1 MRLFLYYA
9 SHSLLNT
16 IKKVM
21 KTWVAFILIVI
32 VFGTVVG
39 LVTSLFTKNSKSGK
53 DTTDTAVTTV
63 VDGEEGQ
70 GEELTLE
77 DAADGSFAKS
87 KIGQMMK
94 KYNITKEQIVDLAIS
109 AVFLL
114 VLATNILNAQNS
126 SKIFLPADVPML
138 FSSPMRPQSVLMFR
152 LLCTL
157 GTSLIVSLFMLFQIP
172 NLTINAGLSLWGAVS
187 LVIVYAMIL
196 VFSTLVQVIF
206 YTITSRMKTGTGN
219 IKTFLAV
226 VYGAVFLGF
235 AAFTAIS
242 KLSLVEGLFAY
253 FASTKT
259 HWVPFWGW
267 LRGISYYACI
277 GDMKMSMIFLGL
289 FVVACAVLVL
299 IIWKLKADFYED
311 AMFAAEHKAEQL
323 ESAKKAAKGGVATRE
338 KERKASLDR
347 EGFHYGSGAN
357 VFLYKAVFNRFRFA
371 KLRIFSTTMIVYT
384 IVAGVVAW
392 FARGYSHG
400 DAFFIPAAVLGVMA
414 FYRTMGDPIREDTSK
429 DFFMLIPETHHKKL
443 MYSILGSLS
452 VTAIDLVLPMVV
464 AAIMLKA
471 NPLNV
476 LVWFAFVLSI
486 SFFATVVGTLISLSL
501 PKDQAQTISVVVQ
514 MIFLYFGLT
523 PSAMALIIGILVGHV
538 LTAVA
543 VGCAINVLI
552 GFLVSLIL
560 PSVLG
565 RK

>member
-39 LVTSLFTKNSKSGK
+39 LVTSLFTKKEKSGK
-53 DTTDTAVTTV
+53 DTPDTAVTTV

-196 VFSTLVQVIF
+196 VFSTRVQVIF

-277 GDMKMSMIFLGL
+277 GDMTMSMIYLGL

-414 FYRTMGDPIREDTSK
+414 FYRTMGDPIREDTSR

>member
-21 KTWVAFILIVI
+21 KTWVAFILIII
-32 VFGTVVG
+32 VFGTMVG

-53 DTTDTAVTTV
+53 DTPDTAVTTV

-277 GDMKMSMIFLGL
+277 GDMTMSMIFLGL

-323 ESAKKAAKGGVATRE
+323 ESAKKAAKGGVTTRE

>member
-53 DTTDTAVTTV
+53 DTPDTAVTTV

-253 FASTKT
+253 FASAKT

-277 GDMKMSMIFLGL
+277 GDMTMSMIYLGL

-486 SFFATVVGTLISLSL
+486 SFFATVIGTLISLSL

>member
-53 DTTDTAVTTV
+53 DTPDTAVTTV

-277 GDMKMSMIFLGL
+277 GDMTMSMIYLGL

-414 FYRTMGDPIREDTSK
+414 FYRTMGDPIREDTSR

>member
-16 IKKVM
+16 IRKVM
-21 KTWVAFILIVI
+21 KTWVALILVFM
-32 VFGTVVG
+32 VFGAMVG
-39 LVTSLFTKNSKSGK
+39 LVANLFDKNDKSGK
-53 DTTDTAVTTV
+53 DGTDTVISTV
-63 VDGEEGQ
+63 VDGEEGP
-70 GEELTLE
+70 GEEISLE
-77 DAADGSFAKS
+77 DAADGTFAKS

-94 KYNITKEQIVDLAIS
+94 QYNITKEQIVDLVVS

-138 FSSPMRPQSVLMFR
+138 
-152 LLCTL
+152 LCTL
-157 GTSLIVSLFMLFQIP
+157 GSSLIVSLFMLFQLP
-172 NLTINAGLSLWGAVS
+172 NLTINAGLPLWGAIS
-187 LVIVYAMIL
+187 LIVVYAMIL

-206 YTITSRMKTGTGN
+206 YTITSKMKTGTGN

-226 VYGAVFLGF
+226 VYGAIFLGF

-259 HWVPFWGW
+259 YWVPFWGW

-277 GDMKMSMIFLGL
+277 GDIPMSLIYLGL

-323 ESAKKAAKGGVATRE
+323 ESARKAAKGGVATRE

-347 EGFHYGSGAN
+347 EGFHYGNGAN

-371 KLRIFSTTMIVYT
+371 KLKVFSTTMIIYT

-392 FARGYSHG
+392 FARGYTHG

-414 FYRTMGDPIREDTSK
+414 FYRTMGDPIREDTSR
-429 DFFMLIPETHHKKL
+429 DFFMLIPASHHKKL

-452 VTAIDLVLPMVV
+452 VTAIDLLLPMVV

-471 NPLNV
+471 SPLNV

-514 MIFLYFGLT
+514 MVFLYFGLT

-543 VGCAINVLI
+543 VGCAINIVI

>member
-253 FASTKT
+253 FASAKT

-277 GDMKMSMIFLGL
+277 GDMTMSMIYLGL

-357 VFLYKAVFNRFRFA
+357 VFFYKAVFNRFRFA

>member
-253 FASTKT
+253 FASAKT

-277 GDMKMSMIFLGL
+277 GDMTMSMIYLGL

>member
-53 DTTDTAVTTV
+53 DTPDTAVTTV

-253 FASTKT
+253 FASAKT

-277 GDMKMSMIFLGL
+277 GDMTMSMIYLGL

-357 VFLYKAVFNRFRFA
+357 VFFYKAVFNRFRFA

-486 SFFATVVGTLISLSL
+486 SFFATVIGTLISLSL

>member
-53 DTTDTAVTTV
+53 DTPDTAVTTV

-277 GDMKMSMIFLGL
+277 GDMTMSMIYLGL

-323 ESAKKAAKGGVATRE
+323 ESAKKAAKGGVTTRE

-414 FYRTMGDPIREDTSK
+414 FYRTMGDPIREDTSR